1 MTQEIKDALV
11 RDYMTT
17 RTVTLNQNYSILE
30 VAKRMVERNISSI
43 AITDEKNR
51 ILGILTERDI
61 VRAVAQGISPS
72 LVVAQTLMTNP
83 VISVSQDATIEEA
96 SRIMVQKKIR
106 HLIVTNSQNQEV
118 LGIITAT
125 DFARYL
131 RHNLVDEEI
140 LASEVWELFF

>member
-17 RTVTLNQNYSILE
+17 RTVTLNQNCSILE
-30 VAKRMVERNISSI
+30 VAQKMVGRTISSI
-43 AITDEKNR
+43 AITDEKNA

-72 LVVAQTLMTNP
+72 RVGAHTLMTNP
-83 VISVSQDATIEEA
+83 VISVSQNATIEEA

-106 HLIVTNSQNQEV
+106 HLIVTDSQNQEV

-125 DFARYL
+125 DLARYL
-131 RHNLVDEEI
+131 RHNLADEEM